1 MSVRAQN
8 FEMVSHDTNI
18 HLPWFDMAIQT
29 LEHRQSE
36 LEIGYRNSNH
46 ILNKNSGQ
54 EAHTYIHKSLG
65 I

>member
-1 MSVRAQN
+1 
-8 FEMVSHDTNI
+8 MVSHDTNI